1 MKHLAAY
8 LLLQL
13 SNPHPTKQDVTDL
26 LATVGIEP
34 KQDRL
39 DALFKMLEGKDINEV
54 SHPLPSSF
62 ITYLSGDNRS
72 LKLTI
77 VIGGRP

>member
-34 KQDRL
+34 KKDRL
-39 DALFKMLEGKDINEV
+39 DALFNILEGKDINEV
-54 SHPLPSSF
+54 SHPIPHLPSSR
-62 ITYLSGDNRS
+62 LSNLS

>member
-39 DALFKMLEGKDINEV
+39 DALFSMLEGKDINEV
-54 SHPLPSSF
+54 SSHPFLCHRLPFSR
-62 ITYLSGDNRS
+62 LSR
-72 LKLTI
+72 TI
-77 VIGGRP
+77 